1 MRFLGAK
8 IHDGY
13 GLLTAPAEE
22 HTRIRRLFS
31 HAFSNSALRQQERL
45 LVKYVDLLIHKL
57 DGLRESRKA
66 INMVDMLNFV
76 TFDIMAE
83 LTFGETL
90 HLLET
95 GKHIPWVHA
104 IFDGLKFIVWRA
116 VMLDIP
122 ILGSVL
128 ESLTTVPLKKK
139 MKEHCRLSEDMVD
152 RRLEWDD
159 MHKKP
164 DIWSFVLR
172 HQVRGKGLTID
183 EMYANAAMFLIA
195 GSETTSTSLSG
206 VLFYLMTNPLVYE
219 QLVGEIRSTFKSS
232 ADISL
237 RTVSGMRYLNAVLQE
252 GLRIYTP
259 GGVGIARFVPS
270 GGAEICGDYIPE
282 GTLVSLNTCAA
293 YTSATNFYRPRDF
306 LPERWLYPD
315 HETFRSDKRE
325 VFEPFSYGPRNC
337 IGKKYVVTP
346 PNILFACLPSNV
358 NSIPQTTNWPFS
370 L

>member
-45 LVKYVDLLIHKL
+45 LVKYVDLLIQKL
-57 DGLRESRKA
+57 DGRRESQEA

-83 LTFGETL
+83 LTFGEAL

-104 IFDGLKFIVWRA
+104 IFGGLKFIVWRA
-116 VMLDIP
+116 VMLGIP
-122 ILGSVL
+122 VLGPLL
-128 ESLTTVPLKKK
+128 EALTTAPLKKK

-159 MHKKP
+159 MDKKP

-172 HQVRGKGLTID
+172 HSVDGKGLTLD

-206 VLFYLMTNPLVYE
+206 VLFYLMTNPCVYE
-219 QLVGEIRSTFKSS
+219 RLVDEIRTTFQSS
-232 ADISL
+232 GDINL

-259 GGVGIARFVPS
+259 GGVGIGRYVPR
-270 GGAEICGDYIPE
+270 GGADICGDFVPE

-293 YTSATNFYRPRDF
+293 YTSETNFYRPRDF
-306 LPERWLYPD
+306 LPDRWLFPD
-315 HETFRSDKRE
+315 REPFRHDKRE

-337 IGKKYVVTP
+337 IGKKYALRP
-346 PNILFACLPSNV
+346 HCP
-358 NSIPQTTNWPFS
+358 
-370 L
+370 